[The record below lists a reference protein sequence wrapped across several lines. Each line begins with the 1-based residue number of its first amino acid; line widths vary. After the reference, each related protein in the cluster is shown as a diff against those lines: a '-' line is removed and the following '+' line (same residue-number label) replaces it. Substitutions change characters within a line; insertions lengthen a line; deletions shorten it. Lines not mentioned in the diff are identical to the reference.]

1 VHGENSSR
9 PAAVGVTSAPS
20 PVTGVVTAI
29 LGQGTAEARWQQWG
43 RLGTLPRVLAAD
55 LGPDLLVVAP
65 HPDDEVLGAGGLL
78 ALAGGEVVA
87 VTDGEASHPQ
97 SDAVD
102 RADLVAA
109 RRAETAAA
117 LGLLGRGA
125 TAVHRLAHPDGA
137 VEEDRLADELTAL
150 LSRPA
155 SVGARGWTCVATW
168 RGDGHPDHEAVGRA
182 AARACGRTGAR
193 LVEYPVWMWHWA
205 APGDDR
211 VPWDRAVGLPLP
223 RVVRDRKRAATAA
236 FVSQVQ
242 PLGPDPADA
251 AILPPHVL
259 DRFDRDQEVFFT

>member
-1 VHGENSSR
+1 MRGENRSG
-9 PAAVGVTSAPS
+9 PGAAGARS
-20 PVTGVVTAI
+20 PGGGVVTEI
-29 LGQGTAEARWQQWG
+29 VGRGTAEARWQQWG
-43 RLGTLPRVLAAD
+43 ALGTLPVVTPDD
-55 LGPDLLVVAP
+55 LGRDLLVVAP

-97 SDAVD
+97 SDTVD
-102 RADLVAA
+102 RARLVAA

-125 TAVHRLAHPDGA
+125 TPVHRLAHPDGA
-137 VEEDRLADELTAL
+137 VQEDRLADQLTAL

-155 SVGARGWTCVATW
+155 PTGARDWTCVATW

-182 AARACGRTGAR
+182 AARACGHTGAR
-193 LVEYPVWMWHWA
+193 LVECPVWMWHWA

-211 VPWDRAVGLPLP
+211 VPWDRAVALPLP
-223 RVVRDRKRAATAA
+223 RVIRDRKRGATAA
-236 FVSQVQ
+236 FVSQVR
-242 PLGPDPADA
+242 PLGPAPADA
-251 AILPPHVL
+251 AVLPPHVL